1 MTTRRLAILRVTLA
15 AAHVLLGIVLLL
27 PIAAIVGFGTVHTLT
42 RLPFSLVLIGV
53 VITTFPMWILLAGIR
68 MFWRLTP
75 RAILTLQI
83 MDSLVIFCAL
93 LLCAYG
99 WMAYRAAEQS
109 AASGGGLLGGYGVIP
124 LALGLM
130 IGGTAAVS
138 LWLLR
143 RVSRTMLERKRAT
156 MEHASEP
163 PPD

>member
-1 MTTRRLAILRVTLA
+1 
-15 AAHVLLGIVLLL
+15 
-27 PIAAIVGFGTVHTLT
+27 
-42 RLPFSLVLIGV
+42 
-53 VITTFPMWILLAGIR
+53 

-75 RAILTLQI
+75 RAIRTLQI

-156 MEHASEP
+156 MEHASELR
-163 PPD
+163 PD

>member
-1 MTTRRLAILRVTLA
+1 M
-15 AAHVLLGIVLLL
+15 LLGIVLLL
-27 PIAAIVGFGTVHTLT
+27 PIAAIVGFGTLHTLT

-53 VITTFPMWILLAGIR
+53 VITAFPMWILLAGIR

-75 RAILTLQI
+75 RAVRSLQI

-99 WMAYRAAEQS
+99 WMTYRAAEQS

-124 LALGLM
+124 FGLGIM

-143 RVSRTMLERKRAT
+143 HTSRTMLERKRAT
-156 MEHASEP
+156 MEQAHRSH
-163 PPD
+163 PD